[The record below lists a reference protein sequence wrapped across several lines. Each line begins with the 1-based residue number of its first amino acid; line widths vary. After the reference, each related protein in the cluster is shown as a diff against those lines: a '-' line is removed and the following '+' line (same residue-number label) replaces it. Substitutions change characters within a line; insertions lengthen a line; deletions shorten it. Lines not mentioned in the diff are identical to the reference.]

1 MKMEF
6 LNGKG
11 WRKTGAGWI
20 VCMAFFLAALFFSI
34 PVQALSDDEV
44 KAPSAVLL
52 EPQTGKVLYAKN
64 ADEPRPIASVTK
76 VMTLLLVMEAIDEG
90 KISLTDTVTASE
102 HAASMGGSD
111 IWLKAGETMTVD
123 ELLKA
128 TVIMSANDAA
138 VALAE
143 HVAGSEDEFI
153 QRMNQRAKE
162 LGMTN
167 TMFKNCNGLDE
178 DGHVS
183 SAKDV
188 ALMSAELIKHEKIF
202 DYSLTWMD
210 YLRDGKTQLV
220 NTNKLIRSYNGITGL
235 KTGTTS
241 KAGSCI
247 SATAKRNDL
256 SLVAVVL
263 GCETTADR
271 FASASTLLDYG
282 FANWTTATP
291 EIPALNPVPVTNGM
305 ESKVEL
311 ESQIPESLMVPKG
324 MEQKIKSEVILPE
337 SLEAPVE
344 KGQLVGSI
352 RFSLENGEELAAYQ
366 LYAKEGVGG
375 LTFSSLFQILF
386 HALIQL

>member
-1 MKMEF
+1 
-6 LNGKG
+6 
-11 WRKTGAGWI
+11 
-20 VCMAFFLAALFFSI
+20 
-34 PVQALSDDEV
+34 
-44 KAPSAVLL
+44 
-52 EPQTGKVLYAKN
+52 
-64 ADEPRPIASVTK
+64 
-76 VMTLLLVMEAIDEG
+76 
-90 KISLTDTVTASE
+90 
-102 HAASMGGSD
+102 
-111 IWLKAGETMTVD
+111 
-123 ELLKA
+123 
-128 TVIMSANDAA
+128 
-138 VALAE
+138 
-143 HVAGSEDEFI
+143 
-153 QRMNQRAKE
+153 MNQRAKE

-210 YLRDGKTQLV
+210 YPGTEKTQLV

-305 ESKVEL
+305 ESKVREL
-311 ESQIPESLMVPKG
+311 ESQIPESMMVPKG

-352 RFSLENGEELAAYQ
+352 RFSLENGEEIGCLRIICQ
-366 LYAKEGVGG
+366 REGGESYV
-375 LTFSSLFQILF
+375 FFVVSDFILDCLDP
-386 HALIQL
+386 ALKRRENLSGRK